1 MIEGMS
7 EKVRNERLGK
17 WGNGLEEMRA
27 EILALYT
34 GLRHYDDIVKT
45 GILGDWPEKVPREF
59 ILRLIVDNVAGFGWR
74 RWRGLPEGTTA
85 ISQAHALADTG
96 IMYYL
101 LDHSPKGVVE
111 LVESE
116 VTIPM
121 EGATEGVTKLPVIQL
136 VVGDVEG
143 GLLPV
148 VEELAKEVQRMS
160 SEGDVEAVGEFMERY
175 SVSTRDERYA
185 GIVTG
190 MRDALDE
197 GVIETMNVF
206 PELSLEYGGRGE
218 VVGVQGK
225 MPEDHLDYYLRLF
238 GDAVEGGRKGE

>member
-1 MIEGMS
+1 MIEGVT

-27 EILALYT
+27 EVLALYT
-34 GLRHYDDIVKT
+34 GLKFFDQIVET
-45 GILGDWPEKVPREF
+45 GIMGDWAEKVPKEF
-59 ILRLIVDNVAGFGWR
+59 ILKLIVDNVAGFGWR

-101 LDHSPKGVVE
+101 LDHSPKGVLE

-116 VTIPM
+116 VTVPM
-121 EGATEGVTKLPVIQL
+121 EGVEGGVTLPVLSL

-160 SEGDVEAVGEFMERY
+160 SEGDVEGVKEFMEKY

-190 MRDALDE
+190 MRDVLDE

-206 PELSLEYGGRGE
+206 PELSLEYEGGEGKGE
-218 VVGVQGK
+218 VVGVGGK
-225 MPEDHLDYYLRLF
+225 MPEDHLDYYLRLY
-238 GDAVEGGRKGE
+238 GDSVRGGEE